1 MDEKVMLS
9 SGGDDPIQIELTSN
23 DVLLVNGHEASDQEI
38 ADALREILRR
48 LRQELQ
54 KFDDALDARIDAES
68 VSLEKRD
75 G

>member
-48 LRQELQ
+48 LL
-54 KFDDALDARIDAES
+54 
-68 VSLEKRD
+68 KRHRAATEWERS